1 MFHRR
6 AQQVNSVVDNSIN
19 KQVLEMFLQEPKKV
33 ISLEEKFTLA
43 ETLREVEIEKQLA
56 SEERYTK
63 YYDIQYVL
71 IYFWLFTPVSCTLN
85 LFSLISKC

>member
-19 KQVLEMFLQEPKKV
+19 KQALELFLQEPKKV

-63 YYDIQYVL
+63 YCDIQYVL
-71 IYFWLFTPVSCTLN
+71 IYFWLFTPVLCTLN

>member
-6 AQQVNSVVDNSIN
+6 AQQVNSVTDNSIIN
-19 KQVLEMFLQEPKKV
+19 KQVREMLLQEPKEV

-56 SEERYTK
+56 SEERYTIM
-63 YYDIQYVL
+63 YCDV
-71 IYFWLFTPVSCTLN
+71 PVV
-85 LFSLISKC
+85 